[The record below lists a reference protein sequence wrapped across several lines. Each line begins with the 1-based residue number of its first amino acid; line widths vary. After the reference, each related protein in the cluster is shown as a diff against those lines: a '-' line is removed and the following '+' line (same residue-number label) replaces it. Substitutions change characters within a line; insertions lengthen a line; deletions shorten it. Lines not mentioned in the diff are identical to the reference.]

1 MQDLARLQGAWH
13 IVALEMDGRKM
24 PAGNGARIIVEG
36 DRFTSLG
43 MGADYKG
50 TLTLNASDKPKS
62 FDLKF
67 TSGPE
72 KGNTNLGIYDLKG
85 DRWRICLD
93 FHGKGRPATF
103 ATEPG
108 SGRALEILERAADG
122 AAPAKSQAKGKAKS
136 AAAPAD
142 FPQTPAPELEG
153 EWAMVSCVQN
163 GEPMPQ
169 AWLRFG
175 KRTAVGNLITV
186 TMNKQV
192 MLKVFFSA
200 DRTKEPKEID
210 YAIAAG
216 PQAGQ
221 RQYGIYELKG
231 GKLTTA
237 IAALGDPR
245 PKDFSFTP
253 GDGKLVTTWSRT
265 K

>member
-1 MQDLARLQGAWH
+1 MQDDLARLQGTWH
-13 IVALEMDGRKM
+13 IVALEMDGQKM
-24 PAGNGARIIVEG
+24 PAGDGAKIVVEG

-50 TLTLNASDKPKS
+50 KLILDGSNKPKS

-72 KGNTNLGIYDLKG
+72 KGNTNRGIYELKG
-85 DRWRICLD
+85 DRWKICLD
-93 FHGKGRPATF
+93 FHGKARPEAFKT
-103 ATEPG
+103 TPG
-108 SGRALEILERAADG
+108 SGRAVEVLQRAADD
-122 AAPAKSQAKGKAKS
+122 APAKSKTKAKP
-136 AAAPAD
+136 AAPPAD
-142 FPQTPAPELEG
+142 LPATPAPELEG
-153 EWAMVSCVQN
+153 EWAMLSCVQN

-169 AWLRFG
+169 AWLKFG
-175 KRTAVGNLITV
+175 KRTAVGNLLTV

-192 MLKVFFSA
+192 MLKVFFSV

-210 YAIAAG
+210 YVIAAG

-221 RQYGIYELKG
+221 HQYGIYELKG

-237 IAALGDPR
+237 IAALGNPR
-245 PKDFSFTP
+245 PKDFSSAV
-253 GDGKLVTTWSRT
+253 GDGKLVTGWVRT